1 MTNNFL
7 FDLVAPLYDRVIGFD
22 TTSQLIPLLNLTGT
36 ERLLD
41 AGGGTGRIT
50 EIIAPYAGETWIGD
64 LSMPMLRQAQSK
76 HMASLANTSTTAL
89 PFASGSFERI
99 LVVDALH
106 HFPEQQQTLIELW
119 RILKPGGRMVIEEP
133 NIHKFGVK
141 LVALG
146 EKLALMGS
154 HFHTPEKIAGMVKG
168 FPDAFVTLEISSLNA
183 AWIIADK
190 QPEIMMVN

>member
-7 FDLVAPLYDRVIGFD
+7 FDILAPLYDRVIGFD
-22 TTSQLIPLLNLTGT
+22 TTSQLIPLLNLDGT
-36 ERLLD
+36 QRLLD

-50 EIIAPYAGETWIGD
+50 EVIAPYAGETWIGD

-76 HMASLANTSTTAL
+76 NMAVLTNTSTTAL
-89 PFASGSFERI
+89 PFKSSSFERI

-106 HFPEQQQTLIELW
+106 HFPEQQQTLVELW
-119 RILKPGGRMVIEEP
+119 RILKPGGRLVIEEP

-141 LVALG
+141 LVALA

-154 HFHTPEKIAGMVKG
+154 HFHTPEQIARMVGK
-168 FPDAFVTLEISSLNA
+168 FSDALVTLEMSSLNA

-190 QPEIMMVN
+190 QTEVMMVN